1 MMQGMEAA
9 GGDSQGLNGEK
20 TTLTDIKHFL
30 FAGIPAIT
38 DATTKTAGGL
48 NFLGKTLWKDSYTEE
63 IPDRV
68 CVEVDYGLLAS
79 KSERLSAAADE
90 ALKLGEQIRSY
101 EKEMPFYMQG
111 RNLVTLQLNP
121 YNRRSP
127 PVIKRQISRP
137 RNSAIDNQERFF
149 GKKSAEKGWKSGF

>member
-1 MMQGMEAA
+1 M
-9 GGDSQGLNGEK
+9 
-20 TTLTDIKHFL
+20 
-30 FAGIPAIT
+30 
-38 DATTKTAGGL
+38 
-48 NFLGKTLWKDSYTEE
+48 SYTEE

-111 RNLVTLQLNP
+111 RNLVTLQLNQVASEVE
-121 YNRRSP
+121 YL
-127 PVIKRQISRP
+127 
-137 RNSAIDNQERFF
+137 
-149 GKKSAEKGWKSGF
+149 GKKIQKLASLQQEIATCYQKADQQTEELCYR